1 MQSSTSDH
9 DGFERE
15 LAATDRPLRDF
26 ALWLGILGPPLLWLT
41 QFEIVYAF
49 VLPVCVAHHKTLL
62 VLISIVFGATIVG
75 CGLIGWS
82 GRGPVADSPS
92 RIKFV
97 RHFMAVLS
105 LMSMSMFLLV
115 VMAQVIATAM
125 NSPCPI

>member
-9 DGFERE
+9 GGFEQE

-62 VLISIVFGATIVG
+62 VIASIFFGATIVA
-75 CGLIGWS
+75 CGFLGWA
-82 GRGPVADSPS
+82 GRAPVAGSPS
-92 RIKFV
+92 RIKFA
-97 RHFMAVLS
+97 RHFMAMLS
-105 LMSMSMFLLV
+105 LMSMSLFLLV
-115 VMAQVIATAM
+115 VIAQLLATIM